1 MMIPIIN
8 MYNGLEKEL
17 DLERKGVRRTRRWIG
32 DDSRVID
39 DGWYQGN
46 QTLISL
52 RKSDPGKVSQ
62 AQKTMHGHDANR
74 SILVRLFYLLR
85 NRRQPAMNISE

>member
-1 MMIPIIN
+1 MIPIIN
-8 MYNGLEKEL
+8 LYNGLEKEL

-32 DDSRVID
+32 DDSRVTD

-46 QTLISL
+46 QTLISV

-74 SILVRLFYLLR
+74 SILGRLFYLLR
-85 NRRQPAMNISE
+85 NRRPSGMNAGD